1 MYILASIQALPQQMN
16 GRQSHLMQM
25 YSSVSD
31 PSEPLPKQSFLSAEE
46 FLLLQSF
53 VLAVQWK
60 DAKAADKILTDLIPL
75 SDPFVALLG
84 LDLVDRLYDDDVH
97 DQ

>member
-1 MYILASIQALPQQMN
+1 
-16 GRQSHLMQM
+16 MQM
-25 YSSVSD
+25 YSTVSE
-31 PSEPLPKQSFLSAEE
+31 PTEPLPKQTFLNAEE

-60 DAKAADKILTDLIPL
+60 DAKAADRVLTDLLPL
-75 SDPFVALLG
+75 SDAFVALLG
-84 LDLVDRLYDDDVH
+84 LDLVDRLYDEDLN

>member
-1 MYILASIQALPQQMN
+1 MN

-25 YSSVSD
+25 YTTVSD
-31 PSEPLPKQSFLSAEE
+31 ATEPLPKQTFLNPDE

-60 DAKAADKILTDLIPL
+60 DAKTADRILTDLLPL
-75 SDPFVALLG
+75 SDGFVALLG
-84 LDLVDRLYDDDVH
+84 LNLVERLYDDDIH